1 MKRQS
6 PFDAMLNRRTL
17 IAGGSAALMAAPLQL
32 RRAQAQTAATEAEI
46 ESHGLS
52 SFGDLKYP
60 PDFKHFDYVNP
71 AAPKGGTFSHQISQA
86 AGNQNFDTFNT
97 LNMFVLKGDG
107 AAGMDL
113 IYDTLMARAADEP
126 DAIYGLVARS
136 VVTSADRR
144 LLRFRLRPEAR
155 FHDGS
160 PLTAEDVAFS
170 IKILKEKG
178 HPRFSQIIRNVEAA
192 EVDGKDVVV
201 RLAKTSSRDLPLI
214 VAGLPIFSAHYYSTR
229 AFDEATLEPP
239 LGSSGYKVS
248 RFEQGRFI
256 EFERVKDYWG
266 ADLPVNRGQGN
277 FDRMRFEYFRDRRI
291 ALEAFKAG
299 AFLFREEFTSREWAT
314 GYDFPALREGRVKRD
329 EIPYETLS
337 GTQGWWFNMR
347 REAFADRRIRE
358 AIGLAFDFEWTNANI
373 MFGLLGRVRSFF
385 QGSPMEAKGP
395 PAADELALL
404 EPWRG
409 KVPDEVFGEPY
420 MPPVSD
426 GSGQDRNLLR
436 RADEMLRAAGCKRE
450 GSVLMLPSGKP
461 FEIEFLDFQSS
472 LQPHTQ
478 PFIANLKRLGI
489 AARATVV
496 DAAQYQ
502 RRTDEYDYDVV
513 SRRTSGSQTPDEG
526 LRLMFAS
533 ESARINGSMNIAGIA
548 DPAVDAMI
556 DVALAAKTREA
567 LHTACRC
574 LDRLLRAGRYW
585 VPMWHKPT
593 HWLAYWDMYSRPAVK
608 PKYDRG
614 LSTWW
619 YDEEKARRIGK
630 AG

>member
-1 MKRQS
+1 
-6 PFDAMLNRRTL
+6 MLNRRQL
-17 IAGGSAALMAAPLQL
+17 IAAGSAALATATLPAEGAW
-32 RRAQAQTAATEAEI
+32 AQGATEHLT

-60 PDFKHFDYVNP
+60 ADFKHFDYVNP
-71 AAPKGGTFSHQISQA
+71 NAPKGGTFSHQISSIG
-86 AGNQNFDTFNT
+86 GNQNFDTFNT
-97 LNMFVLKGDG
+97 LNIFVFKGDG

-113 IYDTLMARAADEP
+113 TFDTLMARAADEP
-126 DAIYGLVARS
+126 DALYGVVARS
-136 VVTSADRR
+136 VATSADRR

-160 PLTAEDVAFS
+160 PLTAEDVVFS
-170 IKILKEKG
+170 IRILKEKG
-178 HPRFSQIIRNVEAA
+178 HPRFSQTIRHVESA

-201 RLAKTSSRDLPLI
+201 RLAKESSRDLPLI
-214 VAGLPIFSAHYYSTR
+214 VAGLPIFSARYYSTK

-239 LGSSGYKVS
+239 LGSGPYKVG
-248 RFEQGRFI
+248 RLEQGRFI

-266 ADLPVNRGQGN
+266 ADLPVARGQGN
-277 FDRMRFEYFRDRRI
+277 FDRVRFEYFRERRV
-291 ALEAFKAG
+291 AFEAFKAG
-299 AFLFREEFTSREWAT
+299 TFLFREEFTSREWAT
-314 GYDFPALREGRVKRD
+314 AYDFPAVRDGRIKRD
-329 EIPYETLS
+329 EIPDETIS
-337 GTQGWWFNMR
+337 GTQGWWFNTR

-358 AIGLAFDFEWTNANI
+358 ALGLAFDFEWTNANI
-373 MFGLLGRVRSFF
+373 MFGLLSRVRSFF

-395 PAADELALL
+395 PGTDELALL

-420 MPPVSD
+420 VPPVSD

-450 GSVLMLPSGKP
+450 GSVLKLPSGKP
-461 FEIEFLDFQSS
+461 FEIEFLDFQSA

-478 PFIANLKRLGI
+478 PFLRNLERLGI

-502 RRTDEYDYDVV
+502 RRTDEYDYDIV
-513 SRRTSGSQTPDEG
+513 SRRTVSSQTPDEG
-526 LRLMFAS
+526 LRLMFSS
-533 ESARINGSMNIAGIA
+533 ETARINGTMNIAGIS
-548 DPAVDAMI
+548 DPAIDALI
-556 DVALAAKTREA
+556 DVALAAKSREA
-567 LHTACRC
+567 LYTACRC
-574 LDRLLRAGRYW
+574 LDRVLRSGRYW
-585 VPMWHKPT
+585 VPMWHKGT
-593 HWLAYWDMYSRPAVK
+593 HWLAYWDVFSRPAIK

-614 LSTWW
+614 VLSTWW

-630 AG
+630 T

>member
-1 MKRQS
+1 MKS
-6 PFDAMLNRRTL
+6 HFKLNRRQL
-17 IAGGSAALMAAPLQL
+17 IAAGSAALVTAPLYTQ
-32 RRAQAQTAATEAEI
+32 RTWAQAAAEAEV

-60 PDFKHFDYVNP
+60 ADFKHFDFVNP
-71 AAPKGGTFSHQISQA
+71 AAPKGGTFSLQISSIG
-86 AGNQNFDTFNT
+86 GNQNFDTFNT
-97 LNMFVLKGDG
+97 LNIFVLKGDG
-107 AAGMDL
+107 AAGMDATF
-113 IYDTLMARAADEP
+113 DTLMARAADEP
-126 DAIYGLVARS
+126 DSLYGLVAHS
-136 VVTSADRR
+136 VVTSPDRR

-160 PLTAEDVAFS
+160 PLTAEDVVFS

-178 HPRFSQIIRNVEAA
+178 HPRFSQTIRLVEAA
-192 EVDGKDVVV
+192 DVDGKDVVV
-201 RLAKTSSRDLPLI
+201 RLAKNSSRDLPLI
-214 VAGLPIFSAHYYSTR
+214 VAGLPIFSARYYSSKL
-229 AFDEATLEPP
+229 FDEATLEPP
-239 LGSSGYKVS
+239 LGSGGYKVG

-277 FDRMRFEYFRDRRI
+277 FDRMRFEYFRDRRV
-291 ALEAFKAG
+291 AFEAFKAG
-299 AFLFREEFTSREWAT
+299 EFLFREEFTSKDWAT
-314 GYDFPALREGRVKRD
+314 GYDFPAFRDSRVKRD
-329 EIPYETLS
+329 EIPDETIS
-337 GTQGWWFNMR
+337 GTQGWWFNTR
-347 REAFADRRIRE
+347 REAFADPRVRE
-358 AIGLAFDFEWTNANI
+358 ALGLAFDFEWTNANI
-373 MFGLLGRVRSFF
+373 MYGMYQRVRSFF
-385 QGSPMEAKGP
+385 QGSPMEANGP
-395 PAADELALL
+395 PGADELALL

-409 KVPDEVFGEPY
+409 KVPDEVFGVPY
-420 MPPVSD
+420 VPPVSD

-450 GSVLMLPSGKP
+450 GATLKLPSGKP
-461 FEIEFLDFQSS
+461 FEIEFLDFSPA

-478 PFIANLKRLGI
+478 PFLRNLERLGI
-489 AARATVV
+489 AARTRVV

-513 SRRTSGSQTPDEG
+513 SRRTVASLTPDEG
-526 LRLMFAS
+526 LRLMFSS
-533 ESARINGSMNIAGIA
+533 ETARINGTMNIAGIA
-548 DPAVDAMI
+548 DPAIDALI
-556 DVALAAKTREA
+556 EVALAAKTRET
-567 LHTACRC
+567 LYTACRG

-585 VPMWHKPT
+585 VPMWHKGS
-593 HWLAYWDMYSRPAVK
+593 HWLAYWDMFSRPAVK